1 MHVAAGL
8 PQLKRRVDDYIWR
21 EAGAPIQ
28 RLRDILD
35 THFMAFASVAIVG
48 GLVRDI
54 ARRGKVGFK
63 SDVDLVIAA
72 DTAEVSALART
83 LNATPNRFGGYASRH
98 PHWKID
104 FWALETTWAA
114 TNGHADVHRIQDV
127 LATTFFDCDAVC
139 YEIKS
144 RKLYAH
150 DDYLDRLE
158 DRVIDINL
166 LPNPSI
172 EGNLLRAIRRI
183 LMWGY
188 HPGPRLHQFINQYLN
203 DASLALLAAT
213 EERMFTNIV
222 VGAFDRS
229 EILKSILFSDN
240 PKSLFNTA
248 VGKQLM
254 LPGFEDET

>member
-1 MHVAAGL
+1 MRVAEGF

-21 EAGAPIQ
+21 EPGTPIQ
-28 RLRDILD
+28 RLREILD
-35 THFMAFASVAIVG
+35 AHFMAFTSVAIVG

-63 SDVDLVIAA
+63 SDIDLVIAA
-72 DTAEVSALART
+72 DTAQVSALARK
-83 LNATPNRFGGYASRH
+83 LNATPNRFGGYASHH

-114 TNGHADVHRIQDV
+114 TNGHADVHNVQDV
-127 LATTFFDCDAVC
+127 LNTTFFDCDAVC

-144 RKLYAH
+144 RKLYARE
-150 DDYLDRLE
+150 DYLHRLE

-188 HPGPRLHQFINQYLN
+188 HPGPRLHQFISEYLT
-203 DASLALLAAT
+203 DTSLASLAET
-213 EERMFTNIV
+213 EERVFTNIV

-229 EILKSILFSDN
+229 EKLKSILFSDN

-254 LPGFEDET
+254 LPGFEEEA